1 VADGLWIPAA
11 SVLAAIVVAFALFFW
26 WKGQPFAEGDV
37 FRASRLSRG
46 NRFFPTQVMVTPTAV
61 VHYTPEVFG
70 RKEHSIHIVHVASVS
85 IDTNLFFSDVLIETS
100 GGTTPV
106 TCHGHRKADA
116 VRMKQLIEE
125 YQTVIYRTAGHG
137 HDRAEGHTAGHAA
150 GGSVRQ
156 GAARG

>member
-1 VADGLWIPAA
+1 MADGLWIPAA
-11 SVLAAIVVAFALFFW
+11 GVLAAIVVAFALFFW

-37 FRASRLSRG
+37 FRASRFSRG
-46 NRFFPTQVMVTPTAV
+46 NRYFPTQVLVTPTSV

-85 IDTNLFFSDVLIETS
+85 IDTNLFFSDVRIETS
-100 GGTTPV
+100 GGTAPV

-116 VRMKQLIEE
+116 VRMKHLIEE
-125 YQTVIYRTAGHG
+125 YQTAIYRTAG
-137 HDRAEGHTAGHAA
+137 RTEGHAA
-150 GGSVRQ
+150 GDAAEGSVRQ